1 MDSRSMVSL
10 ASELSMVMN
19 STQQS
24 MRMSRASRVRVR
36 GGGRISVAI
45 LVTVAGG
52 ERGVSWGFFGGGG
65 EGRGVGG
72 LVGCEWGMEAD

>member
-1 MDSRSMVSL
+1 MCSAAMVFLDSRSMVSL

-45 LVTVAGG
+45 LVTVARKRGG
-52 ERGVSWGFFGGGG
+52 
-65 EGRGVGG
+65 
-72 LVGCEWGMEAD
+72 

>member
-1 MDSRSMVSL
+1 
-10 ASELSMVMN
+10 MN

-65 EGRGVGG
+65 ERQGGGRFGWVRVGNG
-72 LVGCEWGMEAD
+72 S

>member
-1 MDSRSMVSL
+1 
-10 ASELSMVMN
+10 MVMN

-52 ERGVSWGFFGGGG
+52 REGVLVRLLV
-65 EGRGVGG
+65 GRGAVG
-72 LVGCEWGMEAD
+72 